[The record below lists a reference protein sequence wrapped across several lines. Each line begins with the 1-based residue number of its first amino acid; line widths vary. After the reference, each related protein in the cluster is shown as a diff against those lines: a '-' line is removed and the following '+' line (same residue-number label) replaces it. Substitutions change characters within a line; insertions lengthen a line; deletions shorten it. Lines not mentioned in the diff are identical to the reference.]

1 LRIFLG
7 RPADY
12 FRAIPDPRK
21 PRYPDAQQYS
31 VPACLF
37 AGLLMFLGRLGA
49 RRQVGLRLRTR
60 AAAHL
65 FEVLFGKRAVP
76 HGDTLD
82 DLYACLSVEAV
93 QEKLTRFT
101 EILIDRKVL
110 YPWRL
115 LDAYYVVALDATG
128 IVTFTERHCPHCLT
142 KTLHGQTFYYH
153 NVLQASIVTPVG
165 LVFPLMTEFIE
176 NPEEDPTA
184 TDEKKKQDCEL
195 KAFYR
200 LAPRL
205 AKRFPR
211 LAMALVMDGL
221 YAVGPVFDLCHR
233 HGWKFLIG
241 LSDDQLTSVNEE
253 FYALSAMHP
262 EHALVRNTG
271 KGGAIRQVFRWANDI
286 EYRDTARRTHRLD
299 VLECRETK
307 PGDETTTTFRWVNN
321 FHVDAPSAPRLA
333 NNGAR
338 LRWKIENETFNTQK
352 NGGFELEHAYSHNE
366 NAAKIYHLLLQFA
379 HLFIQLIE
387 KGSLFRNALPKGFGS
402 AKNLA
407 TEILEAV
414 RRIHITAEH
423 YTTILARRVQIRFEH
438 RPPLTTLAGQIYV
451 PGFDTS

>member
-1 LRIFLG
+1 M
-7 RPADY
+7 
-12 FRAIPDPRK
+12 
-21 PRYPDAQQYS
+21 
-31 VPACLF
+31 
-37 AGLLMFLGRLGA
+37 LMFLGRLGA
-49 RRQVGLRLRTR
+49 RRQVGLRLRTE
-60 AAAHL
+60 AAAQL
-65 FEVLFGKRAVP
+65 FETLFGKRAVP

-82 DLYACLSVEAV
+82 DLYARLSVEAV

-128 IVTFTERHCPHCLT
+128 TLTFSERHCPHCLT

-176 NPEEDPTA
+176 NPDEDPDA
-184 TDEKKKQDCEL
+184 TNEKKKQDCEL

-211 LAMALVMDGL
+211 LPIAWAMDGL
-221 YAVGPVFDLCHR
+221 YAVGPVFEICNR
-233 HGWKFLIG
+233 RGWKFLIS
-241 LSDDQLTSVNEE
+241 LSDEQLTSVNEE
-253 FYALSAMHP
+253 FHALCAMHP
-262 EHALVRNTG
+262 EHSRVRNAG
-271 KGGAIRQVFRWANDI
+271 QGGAIHQAFRWANDI
-286 EYRDTARRTHRLD
+286 EYRDTAKRTHVLD

-307 PGDETTTTFRWVNN
+307 PDDEIPTTFRWVNN
-321 FHVDAPSAPRLA
+321 FHVDAKNAPRLA

-338 LRWKIENETFNTQK
+338 LRWKIENEVFNTQK
-352 NGGFELEHAYSHNE
+352 HGGFELEHAYTHNE
-366 NAAKIYHLLLQFA
+366 NATKIYHLLLQFA
-379 HLFIQLIE
+379 HALIQLIE

-414 RRIHITAEH
+414 RRIHVTAES
-423 YTTILARRVQIRFEH
+423 YAAMTAKRVQVRFEH
-438 RPPLTTLAGQIYV
+438 RPALTTLAGQIYV
-451 PGFDTS
+451 PILDTS